1 MTHSTKCR
9 KSVSVVLLLVMTA
22 VMAACGGG
30 GSNGSGSVSSISGA
44 VTFPVA
50 TDAVAKRAAAA
61 VTAPVV
67 VEIHGLDGKVIGTP
81 INLESTQGQ
90 LTYSYSFA
98 NLPSGVDYV
107 IKVKRG
113 AQILKKLVE
122 KKDVVAGIVAGQT
135 VDAIST
141 AVVVIASRQL
151 SSQGSTVVLGEPLPS
166 GAATADLSTKIF
178 ATVKP
183 SAIITI
189 ITSAQAG
196 GHEGLS
202 ADSAAYANVLNL
214 VVAASLDGTVG
225 SVENLTASS
234 TLMVLLF
241 DTVHP
246 TLPAVSTSVSAST
259 AAVMINSAP
268 GTPPSGADLA
278 PVYVAQAKASLSKQ
292 DIANAGK
299 YYELALASDPNNAE
313 ANMGGAITS
322 GLLML
327 DDPDF
332 KAVAARW
339 DVVYPSV
346 TQVVQG
352 TSPIKVPFG
361 NLSSVTVQLG
371 GATTSLAKSVAAVPA
386 GRAAVSRALATLKA
400 FQTKLPQQKAG
411 FRSLAKELGMVPV
424 NPPTVSEMQTVI
436 DNVIIPRFD
445 KILGRLAKIEG
456 KANNTFTIT
465 KEMQG
470 NSYGD
475 DVVLRDGE
483 YYALDAA
490 LNVFQVLFKIS
501 TSYNFDVSAGYS
513 YDTIAQNPL
522 AMINDPTVFTLKTG
536 GGAKMAAALG
546 YAKAAAAKTK
556 LAFDSI
562 NSRAAGIGAL
572 NFTDWAAAD
581 KTQFSQTLADVSA
594 ALSGPTTITLNA
606 KQIAVD
612 FTKFFSNPPTR
623 SNLPGFGYDVPR
635 SAALSVT
642 YGRPV
647 AAERTINAGTNY
659 SYLTTVDC
667 KIVPTSNIPDFTV
680 NGILPNNSPSNN
692 IADFTALLPVLG
704 GKIVSIEAGGDI
716 SPYLYWSRSYL
727 SGKFFFFSN
736 SGLTSQAKVLDTTTG
751 IMSTYFTSIASI
763 PSGKTYQGLSYW
775 NSPAD
780 NYALLNSSANGTTTY
795 GFYPITVV
803 NNVLQIDPTPVK
815 TITVGPGRTSFK
827 TDSTGNVYDV
837 NQTSTSY
844 TLYGTDNAS
853 VLLTLDPTQQSLF
866 NIRDG
871 FINVIDK
878 YSNTI
883 QQFQINAAGTGV
895 LPVGTFVNVSYNF
908 TSYSTSEFNQILSG
922 GGGYFW
928 VFDGNKMIQYA
939 GKADGTAY

>member
-1 MTHSTKCR
+1 MQSAKFRKLVSTAF
-9 KSVSVVLLLVMTA
+9 LLVVTA

-30 GSNGSGSVSSISGA
+30 SNSSGSVSSISGA

-50 TDAVAKRAAAA
+50 GDAVAKRAAAA
-61 VTAPVV
+61 APTPVV
-67 VEIHGLDGKVIGTP
+67 VEIHGLDGQIVGTP
-81 INLESTQGQ
+81 VNLDSTQGQ
-90 LTYSYSFA
+90 QTYSYSFA

-113 AQILKKLVE
+113 IQILKKLVE
-122 KKDVVAGIVAGQT
+122 KKDVVAGVVAGQT

-141 AVVVIASRQL
+141 AVVVIASQQL

-166 GAATADLSTKIF
+166 GSALTDLSTKILT
-178 ATVKP
+178 TVKP

-202 ADSAAYANVLNL
+202 ADSAAYANVLNM
-214 VVAASLDGTVG
+214 VVAASLDGSVG

-234 TLMVLLF
+234 TLLVLLF
-241 DTVHP
+241 DTAHP
-246 TLPAVSTSVSAST
+246 TLPAVSTPVSATT

-268 GTPPSGADLA
+268 STPPSGADLA

-292 DIANAGK
+292 DIANADK

-322 GLLML
+322 GLLMF

-332 KAVAARW
+332 KAVAAKW

-361 NLSSVTVQLG
+361 NISSVTVQLG
-371 GATTSLAKSVAAVPA
+371 GATASLPKSVAAVPA
-386 GRAAVSRALATLKA
+386 GRAAANRALATLKA
-400 FQTKLPQQKAG
+400 LQAKLPQQKAG

-424 NPPTVSEMQTVI
+424 NPPTVSEMQILI
-436 DNVIIPRFD
+436 DNVIIPHVD

-465 KEMQG
+465 KAMQG
-470 NSYGD
+470 NPYGD

-501 TSYNFDVSAGYS
+501 TSYNFDVTTGYT

-522 AMINDPTVFTLKTG
+522 AMINDPKVFTLKTG
-536 GGAKMAAALG
+536 GSAKMAAALDN
-546 YAKAAAAKTK
+546 AKAAAAKTK

-562 NSRAAGIGAL
+562 NGRAAGFGAL

-581 KTQFSQTLADVSA
+581 KTQFSQTLGDVTT

-612 FTKFFSNPPTR
+612 FTKFFTNPPTR

-635 SAALSVT
+635 NATLSAS

-647 AAERTINAGTNY
+647 AAERTVNVNTPY
-659 SYLTTVDC
+659 SHLTTVDC

-692 IADFTALLPVLG
+692 IADFTGLLPVLD
-704 GKIVSIEAGGDI
+704 GKVVTLDAGGDI
-716 SPYLYWSRSYL
+716 APYLYWSRSYL
-727 SGKFFFFSN
+727 SGKFYFFSN
-736 SGLTSQAKVLDTTTG
+736 SALTSQAKVLDTATG

-763 PSGKTYQGLSYW
+763 PVGKTYQGISYW
-775 NSPAD
+775 NDPAD
-780 NYALLNSSANGTTTY
+780 NYALLNSSANGTTTFGY
-795 GFYPITVV
+795 YPITVV
-803 NNVLQIDPTPVK
+803 NNVLQINPTPVK

-827 TDSTGNVYDV
+827 PDSTGNVYYV
-837 NQTSTSY
+837 NQTSTTY
-844 TLYGTDNAS
+844 TLYGTDNS
-853 VLLTLDPTQQSLF
+853 TVLLTLDLTQQSLL

-878 YSNTI
+878 NSNTI
-883 QQFQINAAGTGV
+883 QQYQINAAGTGI

-908 TSYSTSEFNQILSG
+908 VSNPTSDFNQILAG